1 MIFGIVILH
10 GVEFYRCHLQKP
22 SLCQGTP
29 SIGSSPAVPAI
40 PRYTTPAGFVRTSDR
55 PIEEDVNTI
64 LEGCKK
70 LERELERFWSHKM
83 GLNHTNL
90 DPGTST
96 MQAHRN
102 ACVTFEK
109 AIGDLKMGASKS
121 WWKTSI
127 SFMVRVLSSW
137 SSAFAFMGVVMFN
150 GGWWLCLRG
159 FSGLSWRDMVTV
171 VGFVIVGFG
180 AFLAVAPSSAVA
192 VMWLKV
198 VTLWISLH
206 FLVDER
212 IDEVREV

>member
-10 GVEFYRCHLQKP
+10 GVEFYRCHVQVP

-29 SIGSSPAVPAI
+29 SIESSPAV
-40 PRYTTPAGFVRTSDR
+40 PRYTTPAGFVRTSER
-55 PIEEDVNTI
+55 PIEDDVKTI

-83 GLNHTNL
+83 GQNHTGL
-90 DPGTST
+90 DEAVST
-96 MQAHRN
+96 MEAHKN

-127 SFMVRVLSSW
+127 SFIGLVLSSW
-137 SSAFAFMGVVMFN
+137 SNTLAFMGALMFN

-159 FSGLSWRDMVTV
+159 FSGLSWRDMTTV
-171 VGFVIVGFG
+171 VGFVVVGFG
-180 AFLAVAPSSAVA
+180 AFLAIAPSLVVA
-192 VMWLKV
+192 MRWLMVVM
-198 VTLWISLH
+198 LWISLPC
-206 FLVDER
+206 LIDERVDE
-212 IDEVREV
+212 VMGV